1 MKKEKIKQKKGEI
14 SMLSGKTEPAKSLI
28 LNKEIE
34 GTEETHE
41 YLSENRVCVRS
52 KIHRYPSTSLFLT
65 DYWIPT
71 LIQTECE
78 WEWSS
83 LEEVIEEPTLEKVLQ
98 FPIETWMRKIEE
110 QDLDELDA
118 LVHFLQIH
126 STLQQE
132 SSLTVI
138 VIDSI
143 EAFEEGTGL
152 GTQLV
157 NQYKDEV
164 DLIVLYSLQ
173 EAESYLV
180 KQGFKEFFN
189 GHFVWSANPKWICL
203 FQEGIV

>member
-1 MKKEKIKQKKGEI
+1 
-14 SMLSGKTEPAKSLI
+14 MLSGKTEPAKSLI

-78 WEWSS
+78 WEWPS

-110 QDLDELDA
+110 QGLDELDA
-118 LVHFLQIH
+118 LVYFLQIH
-126 STLQQE
+126 NVLQQE
-132 SSLTVI
+132 SSLTAI
-138 VIDSI
+138 AIDWI

-164 DLIVLYSLQ
+164 DLIVLYSWR
-173 EAESYLV
+173 EAVPYWT
-180 KQGFKEFFN
+180 KQGFKEFLN
-189 GHFVWSANPKWICL
+189 GYYLWSANPKWIHL
-203 FQEGIV
+203 FQKGII